1 LIDVG
6 KIFEAFYSFISPLR
20 KANWKVVLLCF
31 STAATFWFFNAL
43 NKVYTTRIS
52 YPIELSFNKDSLI
65 MVKEPP
71 REIPINVTGGGWQL
85 FKRTISIRPSPVS
98 IRPENPVQTQF
109 FTSANLLPYFS
120 SQLSDLNVNY
130 IAADTIFFK
139 IERFADRKLAIRLDS
154 GSIGLRENFQIVT
167 PVFLEPDSVNFHG
180 PSSLIEQLPDVFVVS
195 LTNANINGNYDE
207 ELSLDMFSSSLIK
220 KRPEVI
226 HVRFGVEEFITQSV
240 KIDIQMV
247 NFPYDSTVYLTQN
260 QVGAT
265 FKVQKSFRNRQPES
279 EILVIADLNNIQ
291 TGDTAITLELMDI
304 PHHVKDVYLQD
315 TRIKVVY
322 AK

>member
-1 LIDVG
+1 
-6 KIFEAFYSFISPLR
+6 
-20 KANWKVVLLCF
+20 
-31 STAATFWFFNAL
+31 
-43 NKVYTTRIS
+43 
-52 YPIELSFNKDSLI
+52 